1 MAEYLIQ
8 DTTLTAIAAA
18 IRAKEGSTG
27 AILVSEFANR
37 ISAISTG
44 ATKKTKTGT
53 FTTNSSGTATVNCG
67 FKPDYVIIINPR
79 TASAGYIMSATAHF
93 TYDPDGV
100 GAFALLIPEQSD
112 DVFCNS
118 FDVTQ
123 TSNGFSVL
131 AENIGWDHGYSTT
144 KNAVFNYYAVKY
156 E

>member
-1 MAEYLIQ
+1 MSIQ
-8 DTTLTAIAAA
+8 SNS
-18 IRAKEGSTG
+18 EGLQR
-27 AILVSEFANR
+27 ILQAVNSLPAG
-37 ISAISTG
+37 G
-44 ATKKTKTGT
+44 ATKQTKTGT

-93 TYDPDGV
+93 AYDPDGV
-100 GAFALLIPEQSD
+100 GVFALLIPERSD

-131 AENIGWDHGYSTT
+131 AENVGWDHGYSTT